1 MIAQENGQEKFTEIY
16 TPDPGL
22 ATNRHRELLK
32 DVLQNNEEY
41 SKLEDYLSKIGQF
54 PYQNN
59 RYAHLLYSA
68 REIVQQETT
77 EMRVTRGKIIVEF
90 ANIEP
95 TGSTNSKYRTSL
107 LPEVKEFALVHRSNN
122 SRKYLTFST

>member
-41 SKLEDYLSKIGQF
+41 SKLEDYL
-54 PYQNN
+54 
-59 RYAHLLYSA
+59 
-68 REIVQQETT
+68 
-77 EMRVTRGKIIVEF
+77 
-90 ANIEP
+90 
-95 TGSTNSKYRTSL
+95 
-107 LPEVKEFALVHRSNN
+107 
-122 SRKYLTFST
+122 

>member
-1 MIAQENGQEKFTEIY
+1 MKNIVNLRTTF
-16 TPDPGL
+16 
-22 ATNRHRELLK
+22 
-32 DVLQNNEEY
+32 
-41 SKLEDYLSKIGQF
+41 SKIGEF
-54 PYQNN
+54 PSQNN

-77 EMRVTRGKIIVEF
+77 EIRVTRGKIIVEF

-95 TGSTNSKYRTSL
+95 TESTNSEYRTSL
-107 LPEVKEFALVHRSNN
+107 LPEVKEFALMHRSNN